1 MINRNFYLNKI
12 KNFIDTDLIK
22 VITGMRRCGKTTML
36 KLIIKDLKNNKQI
49 PEENIFFISFES
61 SKYKWING
69 TEELDEIIFK
79 LTENIN
85 EKIYLL
91 FDEIQ
96 NVKGWE
102 KSVVSYMLDINCDI
116 YVTGSNSN
124 LLSGEL
130 ATHIAGRYIEFRIY
144 PFSFNEILSYQSKS
158 RKLNRYDELELF
170 EEYKEY
176 GGLPYLQQLKD
187 GKIDYIN
194 NVYDSILLKD
204 VVSRYDVRD
213 IDFLERL
220 IYFLIDNI
228 GHIFSANSI
237 SKFFKHEKRKTNP
250 EKILNYI
257 KLLRNALLFSQVKRE
272 DLKGKEILSVNEKY
286 YLMDHGFYKAL
297 IGDNDHN
304 EGQKLENIVFN
315 ELLRRGYEI
324 TVGIYGDLE
333 IDFVCKKNNYVI
345 YVQVSETLKGE
356 ITREREFTPLLK
368 IKDNFPKYIITED
381 LTDYSK
387 HGIRNINIIDFLKDE
402 SI

>member
-1 MINRNFYLNKI
+1 MINRDFYLNKI

-36 KLIIKDLKNNKQI
+36 KLIIEELKNNRQI
-49 PEENIFFISFES
+49 SEENIFFISFES
-61 SKYKWING
+61 SKYKWIDNPK
-69 TEELDEIIFK
+69 ELDEIIFK
-79 LTENIN
+79 LTENRN
-85 EKIYLL
+85 EKTYLF

-102 KSVVSYMLDINCDI
+102 KSIVSYMVDIDCDLYI
-116 YVTGSNSN
+116 TGSNSN

-130 ATHIAGRYIEFRIY
+130 ATHLAGRYVEFRIY
-144 PFSFNEILSYQSKS
+144 PLSFNEILTYQSK
-158 RKLNRYDELELF
+158 RKDLNKYEEIELF
-170 EEYKEY
+170 EEYREY
-176 GGLPYLQQLKD
+176 GGLPYLQKLKD
-187 GKIDYIN
+187 GKTNYIN

-204 VVSRYDVRD
+204 VIRRYDVRD

-237 SKFFKHEKRKTNP
+237 SKFFKHEKRKANP

-257 KLLRNALLFSQVKRE
+257 KLLRNALIFSQVKRE

-297 IGDNDHN
+297 VGDNDHN
-304 EGQKLENIVFN
+304 EGQKLENIVYN
-315 ELLRRGYEI
+315 ELLRRDYEI

-333 IDFVCKKNNYVI
+333 IDFVCKKNKYMI

-356 ITREREFTPLLK
+356 YTREREFRPLEK

-381 LTDYSK
+381 ITDYSK
-387 HGIRNINIIDFLKDE
+387 HGITTINIIDFLKDE

>member
-1 MINRNFYLNKI
+1 MIKRDYYLNKI
-12 KNFIDTDLIK
+12 KNFIDLDLIK
-22 VITGMRRCGKTTML
+22 VLTGMRRCGKTTML
-36 KLIIKDLKNNKQI
+36 KLVIEELKNNRQI

-61 SKYKWING
+61 SQYKWINNP
-69 TEELDEIIFK
+69 EKLDEIIFK

-85 EKIYLL
+85 EKTYLF

-96 NVKGWE
+96 NVTGWE
-102 KSVVSYMLDINCDI
+102 KSIASYMIDINCDI
-116 YVTGSNSN
+116 YITGSNSN

-130 ATHIAGRYIEFRIY
+130 ATHIAGRYVEFRIY
-144 PFSFNEILSYQSKS
+144 PFSFNEILTYQSNN
-158 RKLNRYDELELF
+158 RKLNKYDELELF

-176 GGLPYLQQLKD
+176 GGLPFLQQLED
-187 GKIDYIN
+187 GKIEYIN
-194 NVYDSILLKD
+194 NVYDSIILKD
-204 VVSRYDVRD
+204 VIRRYSLRD

-237 SKFFKHEKRKTNP
+237 SKFFKHENRKANP

-272 DLKGKEILSVNEKY
+272 NLKGKEILSVNEKY

-297 IGDNDHN
+297 IGDNNHN
-304 EGQKLENIVFN
+304 EGQKIENIVYN
-315 ELLRRGYEI
+315 ELLRRDYEI

-333 IDFVCKKNNYVI
+333 IDFVCKKNNYI
-345 YVQVSETLKGE
+345 MYVQVSETLKGE
-356 ITREREFTPLLK
+356 KTREREFTPLQK

-381 LTDYSK
+381 MTDYSK
-387 HGIRNINIIDFLKDE
+387 HGIKSINIIDFLKDE
-402 SI
+402 NI